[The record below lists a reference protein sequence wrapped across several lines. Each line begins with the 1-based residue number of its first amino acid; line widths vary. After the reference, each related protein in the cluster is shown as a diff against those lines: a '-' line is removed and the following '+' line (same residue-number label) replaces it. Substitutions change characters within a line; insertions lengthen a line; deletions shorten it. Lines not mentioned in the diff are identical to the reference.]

1 MIISKNEQNC
11 RIFFTYFSYFFKLIN
26 KQKSRDLLS
35 LITFGYAS
43 INLQKL
49 FIFRL
54 WKIIWRR
61 R

>member
-11 RIFFTYFSYFFKLIN
+11 RIFFTYISYFFKLIN

-54 WKIIWRR
+54 SKIIWRR